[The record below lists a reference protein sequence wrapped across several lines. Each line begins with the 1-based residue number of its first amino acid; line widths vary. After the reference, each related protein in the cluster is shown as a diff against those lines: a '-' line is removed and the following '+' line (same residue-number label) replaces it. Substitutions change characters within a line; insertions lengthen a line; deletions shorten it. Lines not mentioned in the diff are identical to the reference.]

1 MHLRLALA
9 TILNAKHGQFTLLA
23 GIVCSSWTTINMAT
37 SGRTPCTPLGREDDR
52 EYVALANRMAARS
65 FGHTFKEAFQLLY
78 FMLNISCISKLLY
91 IPMTNILSPGK
102 SFRQVPWNH
111 SYIYIYILYSCI
123 VGPALLK
130 LTPLRPRLA
139 LLIFVVEAMSGAWLV
154 EQPSLSM
161 LRFHPRIMDTFS
173 FFEEP

>member
-1 MHLRLALA
+1 MILYYHISYFIFIFSYNFIYLCQCGVPHQGPHMGALPFL
-9 TILNAKHGQFTLLA
+9 TSSTRVPCSTCIRSDLHGH
-23 GIVCSSWTTINMAT
+23 GWEV
-37 SGRTPCTPLGREDDR
+37 
-52 EYVALANRMAARS
+52 
-65 FGHTFKEAFQLLY
+65 
-78 FMLNISCISKLLY
+78 ISHI
-91 IPMTNILSPGK
+91 
-102 SFRQVPWNH
+102 
-111 SYIYIYILYSCI
+111 YSCI

>member
-65 FGHTFKEAFQLLY
+65 LGHTFKEAF
-78 FMLNISCISKLLY
+78 
-91 IPMTNILSPGK
+91 
-102 SFRQVPWNH
+102 
-111 SYIYIYILYSCI
+111 
-123 VGPALLK
+123 
-130 LTPLRPRLA
+130 
-139 LLIFVVEAMSGAWLV
+139 
-154 EQPSLSM
+154 
-161 LRFHPRIMDTFS
+161 
-173 FFEEP
+173 

>member
-102 SFRQVPWNH
+102 SFRQVQWNH
-111 SYIYIYILYSCI
+111 SYIYIYVNAECPTRGRTWELCLFSPRAQEF
-123 VGPALLK
+123 PAAHAYDQ
-130 LTPLRPRLA
+130 TCM
-139 LLIFVVEAMSGAWLV
+139 V
-154 EQPSLSM
+154 
-161 LRFHPRIMDTFS
+161 MDGK
-173 FFEEP
+173 

>member
-111 SYIYIYILYSCI
+111 SYIYIYMSMRSAPPGAAHGSSAFSHLEHKSSLQHMHTIR
-123 VGPALLK
+123 PAWSWMGSDFTLLQIQK
-130 LTPLRPRLA
+130 
-139 LLIFVVEAMSGAWLV
+139 
-154 EQPSLSM
+154 
-161 LRFHPRIMDTFS
+161 
-173 FFEEP
+173 